1 MEGKIL
7 IFCNHKETCE
17 QLAQMLMTELSLF
30 ALTLH
35 GSKSQY

>member
-1 MEGKIL
+1 MEGKLL

-17 QLAQMLMTELSLF
+17 QLAQILMAELSLP

-35 GSKSQY
+35 GAKSQY